1 MHCRWIAGPTALAV
15 IVTLANAIKPV
26 LVDDTAYLAY
36 ARQMAAHPLDP
47 YGFTIHWYTVPE
59 PAMDVLAPP
68 VVPYWLALGMRLF
81 GEHILLLKLWLFPF
95 VWIFARSLGG
105 LLRRFARG
113 SEGIALPL
121 IVLSPA
127 VLPMVNLMLDVPAA
141 ALALASLAVFTQRR
155 TLRSADSASRL
166 IAIVAGLL
174 AGLAMQTKYT
184 AMLVPAAIAWYG
196 LTHRQLRLAI
206 LACVMS
212 VLVFASWEV
221 LLFLKYGES
230 HFLHHVAEQQAATGN
245 WLQEKSALIPGLVGH
260 LGLLGFGIALF
271 AARSMGLSNR
281 KLIPIA
287 ILWCIGTGLVAILAS
302 DVIRARNVWRP
313 FGTGV
318 LLVAL
323 VGAGSLILKKRRLRL
338 SRGSW
343 FVAGWLLLELAGY
356 FVLTPFPA
364 GRRVIGFTI
373 VFGIVAA
380 RLLSRI
386 HRIRPERTPPRWLLP
401 FAIAISALFAA
412 LDTFD
417 AYPEKVLAERAA
429 VELRGEKRVWFAG
442 HWGFQ
447 FYCERAGMMPIIP
460 WQSDFQ
466 AGDMLVLPLHPDDRG
481 FYRPHIGSLPVQLPT
496 SFVELATVLEWDD
509 WLSAQTVPNFY
520 GGSEPIVG
528 RDHPRLRLVIYRVT
542 RACNRGRIQVL
553 P

>member
-95 VWIFARSLGG
+95 VWIFARSLWE

-206 LACVMS
+206 LACAIS
-212 VLVFASWEV
+212 VLVFASWES
-221 LLFLKYGES
+221 LLFEKYGES
-230 HFLHHVAEQQAATGN
+230 HFLHHVAEQRAATGN
-245 WLQEKSALIPGLVGH
+245 WFQEKSALIPGLVGH

-287 ILWCIGTGLVAILAS
+287 ILWSIGAGLVAILAS

-373 VFGIVAA
+373 AFGMVAA
-380 RLLSRI
+380 RLLSRMQ
-386 HRIRPERTPPRWLLP
+386 RIRPERTPPRWLLP
-401 FAIAISALFAA
+401 FAIAISALFTA

-447 FYCERAGMMPIIP
+447 FYCERAGMIPIIP
-460 WQSDFQ
+460 WQSDFL

-481 FYRPHIGSLPVQLPT
+481 FYRPHIGSHPVHLPS
-496 SFVELATVLEWDD
+496 SFVELVTVLEWDD

-528 RDHPRLRLVIYRVT
+528 RDHPRLRLIVYRVT
-542 RACNRGRIQVL
+542 RACKRGRIQEE
-553 P
+553 

>member
-1 MHCRWIAGPTALAV
+1 MRCRWIAGPTALAV

-47 YGFTIHWYTVPE
+47 YGFTIHWYTLPE

-81 GEHILLLKLWLFPF
+81 GEHILLLKLWLFPL
-95 VWIFARSLGG
+95 VWIFARSLWE

-141 ALALASLAVFTQRR
+141 ALGLAALAMFTRRNCGWKQAVF
-155 TLRSADSASRL
+155 
-166 IAIVAGLL
+166 AGAV

-206 LACVMS
+206 LVCAMS
-212 VLVFASWEV
+212 VLVFASWEG

-230 HFLHHVAEQQAATGN
+230 HFLHHVAEQRAATGN

-271 AARSMGLSNR
+271 AGRSMGLSNR

-287 ILWCIGTGLVAILAS
+287 ILFCIGAGLVTTMRS
-302 DVIRARNVWRP
+302 DVMRARNVWRP
-313 FGTGV
+313 FGTGI
-318 LLVAL
+318 LLVSLLGAAL
-323 VGAGSLILKKRRLRL
+323 LILKKRRLRF

-343 FVAGWLLLELAGY
+343 FVAGWLLIELAGY

-364 GRRVIGFTI
+364 ARRVIGFTI
-373 VFGIVAA
+373 AFGIVAA
-380 RLLSRI
+380 RLLSRMR
-386 HRIRPERTPPRWLLP
+386 RIRSERTPPRWLLP
-401 FAIAISALFAA
+401 FAIAISALFTA

-447 FYCERAGMMPIIP
+447 FYCERAGFTMIVPGKTV
-460 WQSDFQ
+460 FQ
-466 AGDMLVLPLHPDDRG
+466 PGDLIVLPFQGSDEDSNFG
-481 FYRPHIGSLPVQLPT
+481 RPHIGNVRVHPPRYYACR
-496 SFVELATVLEWDD
+496 LARYYFHDR
-509 WLSAQTVPNFY
+509 LSARTIPNFY
-520 GGSEPIVG
+520 GGNDPIAG
-528 RDHPRLRLVIYRVT
+528 GTDSRLHITIDLVVKPW
-542 RACNRGRIQVL
+542 AV
-553 P
+553 PDK

>member
-1 MHCRWIAGPTALAV
+1 MHCRWIAGPTVLAV

-36 ARQMAAHPLDP
+36 ARQIAAHPLDP
-47 YGFTIHWYTVPE
+47 YGFTIHWYTLPE

-81 GEHILLLKLWLFPF
+81 GERILLLKLWLFPF
-95 VWIFARSLGG
+95 VWIFARSLWEV
-105 LLRRFARG
+105 LRRFARE
-113 SEGIALPL
+113 SEGIALSL

-141 ALALASLAVFTQRR
+141 ALGLAALALFTRRNCGWKRAVF
-155 TLRSADSASRL
+155 
-166 IAIVAGLL
+166 AGAV

-212 VLVFASWEV
+212 LVIFVSWEAF
-221 LLFLKYGES
+221 LFEKYGES
-230 HFLHHVAEQQAATGN
+230 HFLHHVADQRAATGN

-271 AARSMGLSNR
+271 AARSMGFSNR
-281 KLIPIA
+281 KLILIA
-287 ILWCIGTGLVAILAS
+287 ILWCIGAGLVAILAS
-302 DVIRARNVWRP
+302 DVFRARNVWRP

-323 VGAGSLILKKRRLRL
+323 VGAGSLILKKRRLRF

-364 GRRVIGFTI
+364 ARRVIGFTI
-373 VFGIVAA
+373 VLGIVAA
-380 RLLSRI
+380 RLLSRMQ
-386 HRIRPERTPPRWLLP
+386 RIRPERTPPRWLLR
-401 FAIAISALFAA
+401 FAIAIGLFVAA

-447 FYCERAGMMPIIP
+447 FYCERAGFTMIIP
-460 WQSDFQ
+460 GQSDFHV
-466 AGDMLVLPLHPDDRG
+466 GDVLVLPLYPDDRG
-481 FYRPHIGSLPVQLPT
+481 FYRPHIGSLSVRLPP

-509 WLSAQTVPNFY
+509 WLSAQTIPNFY
-520 GGSEPIVG
+520 GGSDPIVG
-528 RDHPRLRLVIYRVT
+528 RDHPRLRVGLYRVT
-542 RACNRGRIQVL
+542 QNFQL